1 VTGLIF
7 KSEKRIHQY
16 EVNEE
21 ELSVKSMR
29 VKNVYRVLFGKPK
42 EKYLNV
48 LNVNVRMMI
57 NKA

>member
-16 EVNEE
+16 EVNGG
-21 ELSVKSMR
+21 ELSVKSMG
-29 VKNVYRVLFGKPK
+29 VKNVYRVLFGKTK

-57 NKA
+57 SKA